1 MILIYALLL
10 IGSYQINKQQ
20 TCLYSHSFL
29 NDMNDMNNM
38 NNMNITNNIN
48 NINDYGLFIQQK
60 SDSSNS
66 GLDMRYIKNTTQLE
80 DENININKHFHN
92 MNLLNILSS
101 NKIHNYTKIEL
112 IKQNDILKYS
122 MALNILAGGLLD
134 DFNFEI

>member
-29 NDMNDMNNM
+29 NDMDD
-38 NNMNITNNIN
+38 MNITN
-48 NINDYGLFIQQK
+48 NINDYGLFIQK
-60 SDSSNS
+60 KPIYSNS
-66 GLDMRYIKNTTQLE
+66 GLDMRYIENTTQLE

-92 MNLLNILSS
+92 MNLLNILYS

-122 MALNILAGGLLD
+122 MAPNILAGGLLD

>member
-1 MILIYALLL
+1 MILINALLL
-10 IGSYQINKQQ
+10 IGSYQRNKQQ

-29 NDMNDMNNM
+29 NDMNK
-38 NNMNITNNIN
+38 MNITNNINNIN

-66 GLDMRYIKNTTQLE
+66 GLDMRYIENTSQLE
-80 DENININKHFHN
+80 DEYININKHFHN
-92 MNLLNILSS
+92 MILLNTLSS

-112 IKQNDILKYS
+112 IKQNDILKDS
-122 MALNILAGGLLD
+122 VSPNILAGGLLD